1 MMNIGMI
8 GSGNMGSAIGKI
20 WARQGHQVMFS
31 YSRDLKKLEAIA
43 QSAGPNAHTGT
54 PAEAARFGEVIM
66 LTVQYAVLEDALNA
80 AGSLDGKVLI
90 TCVSG
95 LQPDFQGQTLGLP
108 TELTSSVAE
117 QIAQLAPAAKVVE
130 AFNLT
135 FAELLQ
141 SDSRQFGPE
150 RPSLLYC
157 GDDADAKAIA
167 AGLIEECGYD
177 AIDAGELIKA
187 RSIEALAS
195 IWVQTAAVTGLFPNT
210 GLKILRR

>member
-1 MMNIGMI
+1 MNIGMI
-8 GSGNMGSAIGKI
+8 GSGNMGSAIGKL

-31 YSRDLKKLEAIA
+31 YSRDLKKLDAIA
-43 QSAGPNAHTGT
+43 ESAGSNARTGT
-54 PAEAARFGEVIM
+54 TAEAARFGEVIM
-66 LTVQYAVLEDALNA
+66 LTVQYAVLEDALKA
-80 AGSLDGKVLI
+80 VGSLEGKVLI

-95 LQPDFQGQTLGLP
+95 LRPDFQGQTLGLP

-117 QIAQLAPAAKVVE
+117 QIAQLAPGAKVVE

-141 SDSRQFGPE
+141 ADSRQFGTE
-150 RPSLLYC
+150 RPSLPYC
-157 GDDADAKAIA
+157 GDDADAKAIT

-177 AIDAGELIKA
+177 AIDAGGLIKA

-195 IWVQTAAVTGLFPNT
+195 IWVQTAVVTGLFPNT

>member
-1 MMNIGMI
+1 MNIGMI
-8 GSGNMGSAIGKI
+8 GSGNMGSAIGTL

-31 YSRDLKKLEAIA
+31 YSRDPKKLEAIA
-43 QSAGPNAHTGT
+43 KSVGANAHIGT
-54 PAEAARFGEVIM
+54 PTEAAQFGEVIM
-66 LTVQYAVLEDALNA
+66 LTVQYAVLKDALNA
-80 AGSLDGKVLI
+80 AGSLDDKVLI

-95 LQPDFQGQTLGLP
+95 LRPDFQGQTLGLP

-117 QIAQLAPAAKVVE
+117 QIAQLAPGAKVVE

-141 SDSRQFGPE
+141 ADSRQFGTE

-177 AIDAGELIKA
+177 AIDAGGLIKA

>member
-1 MMNIGMI
+1 
-8 GSGNMGSAIGKI
+8 
-20 WARQGHQVMFS
+20 
-31 YSRDLKKLEAIA
+31 
-43 QSAGPNAHTGT
+43 
-54 PAEAARFGEVIM
+54 
-66 LTVQYAVLEDALNA
+66 
-80 AGSLDGKVLI
+80 
-90 TCVSG
+90 VSG
-95 LQPDFQGQTLGLP
+95 LRPDFQGQTLGLP

-117 QIAQLAPAAKVVE
+117 QIAQLAPGAKVVE

-141 SDSRQFGPE
+141 ADSRRLGTE

-157 GDDADAKAIA
+157 GDDADAKGIA
-167 AGLIEECGYD
+167 ASLIEECGYE
-177 AIDAGELIKA
+177 AIDAGGLINA